1 MVSHSTKHPHGKKPG
16 KKQDA
21 MRGKHPSRKLGIAGK
36 KTGKVQ
42 SSTAKTQVPKQIS
55 PQPKIIISPTVRQ
68 QHKPTSS
75 GLREVPDHLP
85 GQKEGTGYRMATDRI
100 DGETV
105 IGDLIVVF
113 PRTREALL
121 RHGLKLDVDEA
132 GDIYMTLGA
141 FSAIHGLKTSALV
154 DELTEVSRQPPPTPS
169 QTTVNS
175 HAQNA
180 PQLASPPSAA

>member
-1 MVSHSTKHPHGKKPG
+1 MVSHSTKHPRGKKLG

-21 MRGKHPSRKLGIAGK
+21 RGKHPSRKQGIAGK
-36 KTGKVQ
+36 KTGRVQ
-42 SSTAKTQVPKQIS
+42 SSPARKHVPKQVS
-55 PQPKIIISPTVRQ
+55 PQQKIVISPTVRQ
-68 QHKPTSS
+68 LHKQTSS
-75 GLREVPDHLP
+75 GLTEVPDHLP
-85 GQKEGTGYRMATDRI
+85 GQKAGTGYRMATDRI

-169 QTTVNS
+169 QTIVNP